1 MTPPTETTRLRAALP
16 AVLAVILLAFAWRW
30 FAVRWAGFAGV
41 VERPPILWRW
51 LAASVALLMLH
62 AASALT
68 IWRQLLIAVGARL
81 TWRQAADSF
90 LPSLL
95 ARYVPGKIW
104 ANAARLALAARAGV
118 ALGTS
123 TGAILWET
131 LIALGTASVVAIV
144 GLSQRSLAVEAPF
157 PADDSFS
164 TGDAPFQWAAFLF
177 IGTLVAWGAVALL
190 ARSTHG
196 AALLHRFGGTDP
208 VRRPAALVPAVV
220 TSGVGWLIYGAAHL
234 CIALSLSPLNPL
246 SYAVLAGAVALA
258 WAGGYLAVVMPVGLG
273 VRDALLIVLLA
284 PMLDPE
290 RALLFV
296 ALSRLVQL
304 AVDSAFTL
312 GWLSARWLRP
322 APAPTAPRSA

>member
-1 MTPPTETTRLRAALP
+1 MTPPSETTRLRAALP
-16 AVLAVILLAFAWRW
+16 TVLAVILLAFAWRW

-51 LAASVALLMLH
+51 LVAAFALLILH
-62 AASALT
+62 AASALM
-68 IWRQLLIAVGARL
+68 IWRQLLAAVGARL

-104 ANAARLALAARAGV
+104 ANAVRLALAARAGV
-118 ALGTS
+118 TLGTS

-131 LIALGTASVVAIV
+131 LIALSTASLVAMV
-144 GLSQRSLAVEAPF
+144 GLSQRALAADAPF
-157 PADDSFS
+157 PGDDSFS
-164 TGDAPFQWAAFLF
+164 SGDASFRSAAFLF
-177 IGTLVAWGAVALL
+177 VGTLVAWGAVALL
-190 ARSTHG
+190 ARSTRG

-208 VRRPAALVPAVV
+208 VRRPTALAPAAV
-220 TSGVGWLIYGAAHL
+220 TSGLGWLIYGAAHL
-234 CIALSLSPLNPL
+234 CIALSLSPVSPV
-246 SYAVLAGAVALA
+246 SYGVLAGAVALA

-273 VRDALLIVLLA
+273 VRDALLVVLLA
-284 PMLDPE
+284 PLLDPE

-304 AVDSAFTL
+304 AVDSSLTF

-322 APAPTAPRSA
+322 AQTPSVPRSA